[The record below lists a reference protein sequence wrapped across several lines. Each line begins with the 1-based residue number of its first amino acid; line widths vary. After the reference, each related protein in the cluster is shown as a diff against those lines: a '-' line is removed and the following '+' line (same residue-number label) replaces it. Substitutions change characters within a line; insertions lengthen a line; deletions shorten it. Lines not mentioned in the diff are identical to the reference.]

1 MPKIELNPCDTKSIE
16 AALKKVLA
24 YRDSLPRKVAELR
37 RRVAEEMA
45 DLIDAGFGG
54 ASDEDIIY
62 GSVEDEDVVV
72 SVDDGG
78 ENVTIVTAKGASAVF
93 QEFGAGVYYNG
104 PVGSS
109 PNPLGPQNL
118 FYIGTYGQGKGARK
132 VWGFYYP
139 KGSKNLV
146 LTHGTPASMPMY
158 HAEQDIIRRIADIA
172 RDAFK
177 DGGSM

>member
-1 MPKIELNPCDTKSIE
+1 MLKIELNPYNTKSIK
-16 AALKKVLA
+16 AALKEVKA
-24 YRDSLPRKVAELR
+24 YRDNLPRKISELR
-37 RRVAEEMA
+37 RRVAKEMA
-45 DLIDAGFGG
+45 DLIDTGFGE
-54 ASDEDIIY
+54 AADEDIIE
-62 GSVEDEDVVV
+62 GSVKDEDVVV
-72 SVDDGG
+72 SVEDGG
-78 ENVTIVTAKGASAVF
+78 ENVTVVTAKGASAVF
-93 QEFGAGVYYNG
+93 QEFGAGVYHNR

-118 FYIGTYGQGKGARK
+118 FYIGTFGQGKGARK

-172 RDAFK
+172 RDVFK